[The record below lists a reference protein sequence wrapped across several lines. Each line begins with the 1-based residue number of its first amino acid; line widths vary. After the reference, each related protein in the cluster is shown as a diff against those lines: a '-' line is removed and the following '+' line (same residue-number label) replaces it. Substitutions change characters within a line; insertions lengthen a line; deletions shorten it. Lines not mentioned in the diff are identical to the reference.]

1 MKLYVTRHGQTQW
14 NAENRV
20 CGATNLPLN
29 EAGEQQAR
37 QLAEK
42 AADYQLDV
50 VICSPMRRA
59 VATAQ
64 TVAQR
69 CGVPCLIDPR
79 LYEQNFGLYEGVQRD
94 DPSYQQAKQNLAS
107 RFPQG
112 ESIFQLVHRI
122 YGFLEEI
129 AVRYR
134 GKRVLLVCH
143 GVASRVIH
151 SYFVDMT
158 NQQFA
163 ACLLG
168 NCEIRE
174 YEL

>member
-64 TVAQR
+64 TVASAAVSPASSTR
-69 CGVPCLIDPR
+69 GFMSKISVFMRGCSGTTPAISR
-79 LYEQNFGLYEGVQRD
+79 QN
-94 DPSYQQAKQNLAS
+94 KTWAS

-134 GKRVLLVCH
+134 GQTGAAGLPR
-143 GVASRVIH
+143 VASRVIH

-163 ACLLG
+163 DCLLG